1 MPNQTPVS
9 IKETG
14 LLAVLM
20 LPLGWFLLL
29 LVLPLQAAE
38 QRPYPRARLLGQ
50 GACRGCDLRRV
61 ALKEAHLIG
70 ADLRDADLE
79 GADLRGANLEG
90 ADLSG
95 ARLVRADLR
104 GATLTNADLTGTDLR
119 GADLRSAVVIN
130 AFAPDVQT
138 GGIRFA
144 GANLTGSNLIIG
156 GGD

>member
-1 MPNQTPVS
+1 M
-9 IKETG
+9 KETG
-14 LLAVLM
+14 LLAGLM
-20 LPLGWFLLL
+20 VPLGWFVLL
-29 LVLPLQAAE
+29 LVLPLQAVE
-38 QRPYPRARLLGQ
+38 HRPDPRARLLGQ
-50 GACRGCDLRRV
+50 GACRGCDLRGV

-119 GADLRSAVVIN
+119 GADPRSAVVIN

>member
-1 MPNQTPVS
+1 M
-9 IKETG
+9 KETD
-14 LLAVLM
+14 LLAVSM
-20 LPLGWFLLL
+20 VSFGWLVLL

-38 QRPYPRARLLGQ
+38 HRPDPRLRLLDQ
-50 GACRGCDLRRV
+50 GACRGCDLRRI
-61 ALKEAHLIG
+61 ALQEAHLIG

-138 GGIRFA
+138 GGIRFV

>member
-1 MPNQTPVS
+1 M
-9 IKETG
+9 KETG
-14 LLAVLM
+14 LLAVSM

-29 LVLPLQAAE
+29 LVLPLQAVE
-38 QRPYPRARLLGQ
+38 QRPDPRARLLGQ
-50 GACRGCDLRRV
+50 GACRGCDLRRI
-61 ALKEAHLIG
+61 ALRDAHLIG
-70 ADLRDADLE
+70 VDLRDADLE

-104 GATLTNADLTGTDLR
+104 GATLTNTDLTGTDLR
-119 GADLRSAVVIN
+119 GADLRFAVVIN
-130 AFAPDVQT
+130 AYAPDVQT
-138 GGIRFA
+138 GGIRFE

>member
-1 MPNQTPVS
+1 M
-9 IKETG
+9 KETD
-14 LLAVLM
+14 LLSVLM
-20 LPLGWFLLL
+20 VPFGWLVLLM
-29 LVLPLQAAE
+29 VLPLQAAE
-38 QRPYPRARLLGQ
+38 HRLDPRLRLLVQ
-50 GACRGCDLRRV
+50 GACRGCDLRRIV
-61 ALKEAHLIG
+61 LQEAHLIG

-138 GGIRFA
+138 GGIRFV

>member
-1 MPNQTPVS
+1 
-9 IKETG
+9 
-14 LLAVLM
+14 M

-29 LVLPLQAAE
+29 LVLPLQAVE
-38 QRPYPRARLLGQ
+38 QRPDPRARLLGQ

-70 ADLRDADLE
+70 VDLRDADLE

-95 ARLVRADLR
+95 GRLVRADLR

-119 GADLRSAVVIN
+119 GAELRFAVVIN
-130 AFAPDVQT
+130 AYAPDVQT